1 LRRAQDAVE
10 VDTTA
15 LSLEE
20 VVAAVEGIARRRL
33 GL

>member
-1 LRRAQDAVE
+1 LRRAQDAIE

-15 LSLEE
+15 LSLDE
-20 VVAAVEGIARRRL
+20 VVAAVESIVRRRL